1 VVVAADAGLAP
12 VQALVRWDPA
22 WHAGIEL
29 AARAEVGFPP
39 AVRMA
44 SVEGAAPAVAEVL
57 DAVLARPEGAAEV
70 EVLGPV
76 ELDPEPGLPAG
87 AGARE
92 RALLRVP
99 RPQGRA
105 LAAALAAAQALR
117 SARKASDSV
126 RVRLDPPEVG

>member
-1 VVVAADAGLAP
+1 

-22 WHAGIEL
+22 WHASVEL

-44 SVEGAAPAVAEVL
+44 AVEGTPSAVGEVV
-57 DAVLARPEGAAEV
+57 DAVLARAAEALDV

-76 ELDPEPGLPAG
+76 ELDPEPGAG
-87 AGARE
+87 PGAVPRE

-99 RPQGRA
+99 RPQGRT
-105 LAAALAAAQALR
+105 LAAALASAQALR
-117 SARKASDSV
+117 SARKAPEPV